1 MENMELG
8 FSIPGKLWWIKNFLS
23 YDMYKG
29 IHNSVIKDR
38 KRIELETSKGTWP
51 KDLIRYSKPPLIKN
65 RVNSVAL
72 EQLLTLIKH
81 NAFYQLDEIKSHN
94 FNVHYLEKDADKKM
108 QRTRNRPLP
117 SGNLSPLFAVL
128 YGTSMVVFGSI
139 FLAFYANILTGFLS
153 LLTAFLYI
161 AIYTPLKKIT
171 WLNTSIGSIPG
182 AIPIIGGWTAATG
195 EIGTMA
201 WILFG
206 IMYLWQHPHFYA
218 IAWLCKKDYEKAN
231 FKMLPVLEN
240 SGSRTM
246 RQIFWH
252 LLLMIPVTIL
262 PVIQGSLGIVYLIG
276 VIVISTGFF
285 LSAIPLAKDRSTKS
299 ALLLLKASVYYLPLL
314 LIIIIIDLGFNL

>member
-1 MENMELG
+1 MKLVKEESKSFISILIELSKFNILSLVLVATFLG
-8 FSIPGKLWWIKNFLS
+8 FYLGSEGILNYNKLIF
-23 YDMYKG
+23 
-29 IHNSVIKDR
+29 
-38 KRIELETSKGTWP
+38 
-51 KDLIRYSKPPLIKN
+51 
-65 RVNSVAL
+65 
-72 EQLLTLIKH
+72 TLIGTALTAAGSGSL
-81 NAFYQLDEIKSHN
+81 N
-94 FNVHYLEKDADKKM
+94 HYLEKDADKKM

-231 FKMLPVLEN
+231 FRMLPVLEN

>member
-1 MENMELG
+1 MKLVKEQSKSIVSILIELSKFNILSLVLVATFLG
-8 FSIPGKLWWIKNFLS
+8 FYLGSEGILNYNKLI
-23 YDMYKG
+23 
-29 IHNSVIKDR
+29 
-38 KRIELETSKGTWP
+38 
-51 KDLIRYSKPPLIKN
+51 
-65 RVNSVAL
+65 
-72 EQLLTLIKH
+72 LTLIGTALTAAGSGSL
-81 NAFYQLDEIKSHN
+81 N
-94 FNVHYLEKDADKKM
+94 HYLEKDSDKKM
-108 QRTRNRPLP
+108 QRTCNRPLP

-139 FLAFYANILTGFLS
+139 FLAFYANTLTGFLS

-231 FKMLPVLEN
+231 FKMLPVIEN

-262 PVIQGSLGIVYLIG
+262 PVIQGSLGIIYLIG
-276 VIVISTGFF
+276 VIAISTGFF
-285 LSAIPLAKDRSTKS
+285 LSAIPLAKDRSNKS